1 MNSIENSLNL
11 TPIIF
16 HVIFEKF
23 EHRFLLKRIQ
33 YDLFTSHPNG
43 LPPRII
49 ITKRIMTE
57 ILPLT
62 ESLDNITTYLEV
74 NSSSFDHV
82 KLVRNIVLTVDV
94 KTT

>member
-1 MNSIENSLNL
+1 MNSIKNSVNL

-16 HVIFEKF
+16 HVIFKKF

-33 YDLFTSHPNG
+33 NDLFTSHPNG
-43 LPPRII
+43 LPSRII

-62 ESLDNITTYLEV
+62 EGFDDITTYLEV
-74 NSSSFDHV
+74 YSSSFDHV
-82 KLVRNIVLTVDV
+82 
-94 KTT
+94 